1 MPFQHVENEQQY
13 KENLIYHNS
22 SPAQDPFSAS
32 PSQQETINLF
42 SARSD
47 SQHIPAAKAS
57 RVRGSSKFS
66 LVFTSI
72 EQF

>member
-32 PSQQETINLF
+32 SQQETINLF